1 MLGKLLKYEMKAM
14 GRIVLPFYAALIG
27 VAILFSISLAIN
39 GFEFDGALSAI
50 MNTILVVAL
59 VCLFIAS
66 GVVCLVLIIQRYY
79 RNLLGDEGY
88 LMFSLPVKTSEHIAC
103 KTISAMIW
111 STLGVLAGLIAVFV
125 LLLGA
130 VGPAEVMEALGR
142 ALKEYLTIGI
152 GHAVLFPVEILVLI
166 LLNEAAQ
173 CAQIFSAISIGHLW
187 SEHRI
192 LGAILAYIVISTVSS
207 VLVTIIGL
215 VLPWE
220 DIGLWIE
227 RMMSELGSAHL
238 LIWGLNLINL
248 AITAIF
254 SAISWYMLDRRLNL
268 Q

>member
-130 VGPAEVMEALGR
+130 VGPAEVMEALAKAFEE
-142 ALKEYLTIGI
+142 ALKVGI
-152 GHAVLFPVEILVLI
+152 GHVVLFLVEILVLI

-173 CAQIFSAISIGHLW
+173 CAQIFAAISIGHLW

-192 LGAILAYIVISTVSS
+192 LGAILAYIGISTVSS

-215 VLPWE
+215 VLPWA
-220 DIGLWIE
+220 DIELWIE
-227 RMMSELGSAHL
+227 RMMSELGTAHL
-238 LIWGLNLINL
+238 LIWVLNLINL
-248 AITAIF
+248 AVTAIF
-254 SAISWYMLDRRLNL
+254 CAISWYMLDRRLNL